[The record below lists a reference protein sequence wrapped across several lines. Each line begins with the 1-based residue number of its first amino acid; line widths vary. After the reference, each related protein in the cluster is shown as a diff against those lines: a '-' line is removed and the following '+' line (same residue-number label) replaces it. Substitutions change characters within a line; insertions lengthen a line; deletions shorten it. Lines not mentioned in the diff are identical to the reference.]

1 MPSAKTVNQSVEVAP
16 VVTAEVTPVVTTEVT
31 ETEAPTEQNF
41 EVRIDECTNSLQQIL
56 SLCKSVIAENKLLKR
71 DYVKM
76 NRELIKKTRKKKQT
90 GGVKQPSGFAKPSKI
105 SKDLAKF
112 LNVKQECMLARTDVT
127 KRINSYIR
135 EHNLQLPE
143 NKRVILPDNKL
154 SKLLNNGQEEV
165 TYFNLQRF
173 MKVHFP
179 KD

>member
-1 MPSAKTVNQSVEVAP
+1 MPASSEQSEIVS
-16 VVTAEVTPVVTTEVT
+16 
-31 ETEAPTEQNF
+31 TEQINVEINEQTF
-41 EVRIDECTNSLQQIL
+41 ESRLDNCSTQIQEIIT
-56 SLCKSVIAENKLLKR
+56 LCKSVINENKVLRK
-71 DYVKM
+71 DYVRM
-76 NRELIKKTRKKKQT
+76 NRELIKKTRKKKQS

-112 LNVKQECMLARTDVT
+112 LGVKQESMLARTDVT

>member
-1 MPSAKTVNQSVEVAP
+1 MPSTKTVNQPVEVAP
-16 VVTAEVTPVVTTEVT
+16 VVTNEVVSDTVT
-31 ETEAPTEQNF
+31 ETQTEQNF
-41 EVRIDECTNSLQQIL
+41 EVRIDECTNSLQEIL
-56 SLCKSVIAENKLLKR
+56 TLCKNVIAENKLLKR
-71 DYVKM
+71 EYVKM
-76 NRELIKKTRKKKQT
+76 NRELVKRTRKKKQT
-90 GGVKQPSGFAKPSKI
+90 GGVKQPSGFAKPSRI

-112 LNVKQECMLARTDVT
+112 LGVKQESMLARTEVT

-143 NKRVILPDNKL
+143 NKRIILPDNKL

>member
-1 MPSAKTVNQSVEVAP
+1 MPSSKTAKQSVE
-16 VVTAEVTPVVTTEVT
+16 TPVETPVETTTEVNDVV
-31 ETEAPTEQNF
+31 EQQF
-41 EVRIDECTNSLQQIL
+41 ESRLDDCTTNLQQIIT
-56 SLCKSVIAENKLLKR
+56 LCKTVISENKSLRK

-76 NRELIKKTRKKKQT
+76 SRELNKKTRKKNQNG

-112 LNVKQECMLARTDVT
+112 LNVKQECMLARTEVT
-127 KRINSYIR
+127 KRINTYIR

-143 NKRVILPDNKL
+143 NKRIILPDNKL
-154 SKLLNNGQEEV
+154 SKLLNNGEEEV